1 MQGRPPTRAIGRKQ
15 PSDHPRATCADR
27 RRSTVAPTSRATASP
42 RTPQPR
48 HHANALIE
56 ARQRMCGSLV
66 DSKKRS
72 RNALPKSME
81 HGQHGMR
88 HRHATGALAVAGQRS
103 EAAVRRQR
111 RQQPRSVRWAR
122 EVCRVRGQG
131 VTVRQQ
137 VWQQQQQVWQEHA
150 KSRGV
155 EGEEFESASA
165 PAPSSTRRLLARW
178 YYLPPTAHGGGRVW
192 RMAGAILR
200 ASGGPRRLGERRDTV
215 QA

>member
-1 MQGRPPTRAIGRKQ
+1 MEATAHRPVRRKEQVMRYKSMCDMEVSGLKNTSRDRLFDAHAPHRHHITAPQQCCMQRRPPTRAIGRKQ

-48 HHANALIE
+48 HHAKALID

-111 RQQPRSVRWAR
+111 RQQPRSVR
-122 EVCRVRGQG
+122 
-131 VTVRQQ
+131 
-137 VWQQQQQVWQEHA
+137 
-150 KSRGV
+150 
-155 EGEEFESASA
+155 
-165 PAPSSTRRLLARW
+165 
-178 YYLPPTAHGGGRVW
+178 
-192 RMAGAILR
+192 
-200 ASGGPRRLGERRDTV
+200 
-215 QA
+215 